1 MEEKQLLQQLVKEC
15 NSFSEIL
22 RKQGKA
28 ISGASVKLLKQK
40 LENYGIS
47 YQFVSESLKEKET
60 KTLEEILIEG
70 SSYKP
75 QDLKK
80 RLIKAGLKSDICEIC
95 GQSNVWNGKPLV
107 LQLDH
112 INGNHYDNR
121 LENLRVV
128 CPNCHTQTDTFAN
141 KKNKKVNY
149 CIDCGKEISIKSTRC
164 QSCAAKHFNTYKVD
178 KENRPSRDELLELI
192 LSKSFVEIGKMYG
205 VTDNTIRKWCKGYGL
220 PHTKKELKA
229 IYNR

>member
-1 MEEKQLLQQLVKEC
+1 MEEKQLLQQLVNEC

-40 LENYGIS
+40 LEDYNIS
-47 YQFVSESLKEKET
+47 YLFVSEFLKDKEA
-60 KTLEEILIEG
+60 KPLEEIMVEN
-70 SSYKP
+70 SSYKS

-80 RLIKAGLKSDICEIC
+80 RLINAGLKEDKCEIC
-95 GQSNVWNGKPLV
+95 GQSNIWNGKPLV

-121 LENLRVV
+121 FENLRIV

-141 KKNKKVNY
+141 KKNKKTNY
-149 CIDCGKEISIKSTRC
+149 CIDCGREISIKSTRC
-164 QSCAAKHFNTYKVD
+164 QSCAAKQFNTYKVNR
-178 KENRPSRDELLELI
+178 EERPSKEELLNLI
-192 LSKSFVEIGKMYG
+192 LTKTFVEIGKMYG
-205 VTDNTIRKWCKGYGL
+205 VTDNTIRKWCKSYEL
-220 PHTKKELKA
+220 PHTKKELKT
-229 IYNR
+229 YNR

>member
-22 RKQGKA
+22 RRQGKA

-40 LENYGIS
+40 LEDYGIS
-47 YQFVSESLKEKET
+47 YLFVSESLREKEA
-60 KTLEEILIEG
+60 KPLEEILIEN
-70 SSYKP
+70 SSYKS

-80 RLIKAGLKSDICEIC
+80 RLIRAGLKEDVCEIC
-95 GQSNVWNGKPLV
+95 GQINTWNDKPLV

-121 LENLRVV
+121 LENLRIV
-128 CPNCHTQTDTFAN
+128 CPNCHSQTDTFAN

-149 CIDCGKEISIKSTRC
+149 CIDCGKEISTKSTRC
-164 QSCAAKHFNTYKVD
+164 QSCAAKHFNVYKIN
-178 KENRPSRDELLELI
+178 KEDRPSKEELLNLV
-192 LSKSFVEIGKMYG
+192 LSKTFIEIGKMYG
-205 VTDNTIRKWCKGYGL
+205 VTDNTIRKWCKGYGI
-220 PHTKKELKA
+220 PHTKKELKTL
-229 IYNR
+229 YGR